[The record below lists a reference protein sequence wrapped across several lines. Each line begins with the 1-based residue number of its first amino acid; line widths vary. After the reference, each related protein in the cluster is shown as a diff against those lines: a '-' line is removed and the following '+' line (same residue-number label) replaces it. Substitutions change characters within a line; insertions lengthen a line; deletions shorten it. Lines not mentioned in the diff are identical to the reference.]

1 MSLGTHGAGRRV
13 DLHQGGR
20 HGGGEPLD
28 ALAVLAEAS
37 QALLTTDI
45 PTALRRVV
53 DALVQHGHATH
64 AVILAH
70 EEPGPRLYFESGQPA
85 GYGTASVPIALDH
98 RTVGSLS
105 ADTLP
110 PPRSD
115 TDGLSVLLK
124 ALAPIIAHGM
134 GAHRARLLERRQLVE
149 ENERLRRRLHEH
161 FDPAGLV
168 AQSEAMRPVADRIAQ
183 AVASATPLLLRGE
196 PGSGKE
202 LVARTIHQRSAWAER
217 PFVEVAGAA
226 LHDASFEADLLG
238 RGGTGAAERK
248 SARAAPLAHG
258 GTLFVD
264 ELTDVPPSGQE
275 RLLRLLQDTAA
286 TAAGADEHRARIRLI
301 VAAADNLEQAV
312 ATGTLR
318 GDLYHR
324 LQTHT
329 IVMPP
334 LRDRHADIPV
344 LAAVFLA
351 RFAREYSKDVARL
364 SPRVSDLL
372 VRYSWPGN
380 VRELANVMERA
391 VILSEDRVIHGHHL
405 PPAIRT
411 AYGSNAGEFSLSEA
425 LDAYEKDLL
434 QDALR
439 TAGGVR
445 SRAARLLKTT
455 ERIFNYKV
463 RKHGIDSRHFKP

>member
-1 MSLGTHGAGRRV
+1 MDPHE
-13 DLHQGGR
+13 GGR
-20 HGGGEPLD
+20 HAGEEPPD
-28 ALAVLAEAS
+28 ALAVLAEAG
-37 QALLTTDI
+37 QTLLTTDV
-45 PTALRRVV
+45 PTALRRIV
-53 DALVQHGHATH
+53 DALVHHGHATH

-70 EEPGPRLYFESGQPA
+70 EEPGPRLYFEAGHPA

-98 RTVGSLS
+98 RTIGSLS

-110 PPRSD
+110 PPRSN
-115 TDGLSVLLK
+115 TDGLNVLLK
-124 ALAPIIAHGM
+124 ALAPVIAHGM
-134 GAHRARLLERRQLVE
+134 AAQRARLLERRQLVE

-183 AVASATPLLLRGE
+183 AVASSAPLLLRGE

-202 LVARTIHQRSAWAER
+202 LVARTIHQRSTWAER

-238 RGGTGAAERK
+238 RGGTAAGDRK
-248 SARAAPLAHG
+248 AARTAPLAHG

-275 RLLRLLQDTAA
+275 RLLRLLHGTAA
-286 TAAGADEHRARIRLI
+286 SGAADEHLTRIRLI
-301 VAAADNLEQAV
+301 VATAGNLEQAV

-324 LQTHT
+324 LQAHT
-329 IVMPP
+329 IAVPP
-334 LRDRHADIPV
+334 LRDRHADIPI
-344 LAAVFLA
+344 LAAAFLA

-372 VRYSWPGN
+372 ARYTWPGN

-411 AYGSNAGEFSLSEA
+411 AYGTSAGEFSLAEA